1 MSRGK
6 TPLLDGW
13 HGVVQYLNQLNYW
26 QAELFINGLPVATR
40 IAHLTVLW
48 KYWDNIIFS
57 HRYCLEV
64 QFRLIYPRS
73 FIKSMATKVS
83 NS

>member
-26 QAELFINGLPVATR
+26 QAELFINGLPVVTR
-40 IAHLTVLW
+40 IAHLTVL
-48 KYWDNIIFS
+48 
-57 HRYCLEV
+57 
-64 QFRLIYPRS
+64 
-73 FIKSMATKVS
+73 
-83 NS
+83 